1 MKKLLLIL
9 ATLLISAETATAESH
24 VKNEITDSFTD
35 KVKKIKEGEKEILV
49 QFTQQSSP
57 YRVAKNHPRFE
68 ELKAKL
74 EKLKK
79 EEKKVKVVAILPMME
94 IKDLTE

>member
-1 MKKLLLIL
+1 M
-9 ATLLISAETATAESH
+9 ISNPGVTETG
-24 VKNEITDSFTD
+24 VKNEITDSFSD
-35 KVKKIKEGEKEILV
+35 KVKEIKEEEKEIVV
-49 QFTQQSSP
+49 QFARHS
-57 YRVAKNHPRFE
+57 ANFKMNKLNPRYS